1 MRANDGRV
9 SSVAKVVFDVIT
21 NYILVIQ
28 ISASNIQLV
37 LNTVMIINARDYPTT
52 ILPGTTINA
61 PNTALLDTIETLNG
75 VVHCIQQNYLTRIR
89 AIRSGQGIRLLVVTE
104 ESEDDQVCEIEV
116 KQMYI
121 AVERKVSELLQELL
135 RQNELYFGSLYDGF
149 SKNSTYT
156 PPLNVGIT
164 RASDVCFAVTGWLKR
179 HLDYVKHVLDGGNLE
194 QYISYSLR
202 NGSFLDKAE

>member
-1 MRANDGRV
+1 M
-9 SSVAKVVFDVIT
+9 
-21 NYILVIQ
+21 
-28 ISASNIQLV
+28 
-37 LNTVMIINARDYPTT
+37 MINARDYPTT

-75 VVHCIQQNYLTRIR
+75 VVHCIQQNYLIRIR
-89 AIRSGQGIRLLVVTE
+89 AIRSGGGIKLLVVTE
-104 ESEDDQVCEIEV
+104 ESEDDQVCEIEI

-194 QYISYSLR
+194 QYISYS
-202 NGSFLDKAE
+202 